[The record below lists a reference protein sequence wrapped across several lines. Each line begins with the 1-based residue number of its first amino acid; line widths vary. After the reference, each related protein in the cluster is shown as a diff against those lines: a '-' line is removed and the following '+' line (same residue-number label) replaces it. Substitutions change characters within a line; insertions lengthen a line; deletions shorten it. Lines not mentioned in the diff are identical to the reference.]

1 MVDFIKFITP
11 ITLFLIIS
19 VTYTCLIRHKLYK
32 YYIKYINNQIIYLLL
47 LIYLSKQ
54 DRSII
59 ATKIK

>member
-32 YYIKYINNQIIYLLL
+32 YYIKYISNNLFTFVNLFV
-47 LIYLSKQ
+47 KP
-54 DRSII
+54 RSFDNCN
-59 ATKIK
+59 